1 MTYQIATLL
10 SCGLFMIF
18 GWFAYAMARRTVYRA
33 IPMEEGVQRDEQTER
48 DKVKK
53 IREDGVRRTFTVY
66 GVIVVVLFLMA
77 ALAEPAQKVR
87 AALWPTATPTASNTA
102 TPSPTKTPT
111 RTPTITVTPS
121 ITGTANANNF
131 LTSLAGAGTLTPGT
145 PRPGY
150 TQPSQPG
157 GGVVI
162 QTRIVSI
169 PQTVVVVRTVIV
181 TVVVIQGVP
190 VTVVVTVT
198 PTSPLPNTATV
209 SPTPSSTHTETVT
222 ASPTLTTPTASHT
235 PTATGTPTE
244 TPTP

>member
-1 MTYQIATLL
+1 MTYQIATLI
-10 SCGLFMIF
+10 SCLLFPLF
-18 GWFAYAMARRTVYRA
+18 GFIGYRLAGRTVYRA
-33 IPMEEGVQRDEQTER
+33 IPMDDNAQRNEQDER

-66 GVIVVVLFLMA
+66 AVIVVLLFSLA
-77 ALAEPAQKVR
+77 FLAEPARKVR

-121 ITGTANANNF
+121 ITSTANANNF

-145 PRPGY
+145 PRPGN
-150 TQPSQPG
+150 TPQPGGGG

-198 PTSPLPNTATV
+198 ETSVHTPTVTATP
-209 SPTPSSTHTETVT
+209 SPTFTHTETATQTPIPSITPTVT
-222 ASPTLTTPTASHT
+222 ATV
-235 PTATGTPTE
+235 TE